1 MTTPPRTLRPTA
13 PDTLALSQPVAG
25 TSAARVGGLGLTAER
40 VRHLLKVLGPAWIV
54 MLADVDAA
62 SVITGVQAGS
72 SFGYAMLLPL
82 IALIPILY
90 VVQEMTSRL
99 GIVTGLGHAELIA
112 ARYGKRWSVVAVGS
126 MALVDL
132 LAYVA
137 EFAGIVLG
145 ASLLGIPA
153 PVAVGGTLLVHTVMV
168 LTASYARFERMTLV
182 LSLGLFAFIP
192 LAIMARPDPGAVLG
206 GLSLAQPF
214 DQPGYLD
221 LVVATVGAVIMP
233 WMLFYQQ
240 AATVDKGLTR
250 RDLGAARAET
260 FIGAVASE
268 LLMAAVVIAA
278 AAAVSSGA
286 VAAIV
291 AGGLELPAGL
301 ARLATGWGG
310 VLLAVG
316 IVGAGLLAA
325 VVISLSAAWA
335 WAEVAHWPHSLNL
348 SIRKAPAFYAIY
360 LVEILP
366 GALIALLA
374 SNLVSV
380 VIGAM
385 VLNVVVLALPL
396 AFLIRLCSDR
406 AVLGDLVNSGTRTAL
421 LWVLAGSFL
430 FFGLWSTA
438 SLLRGSA

>member
-1 MTTPPRTLRPTA
+1 
-13 PDTLALSQPVAG
+13 
-25 TSAARVGGLGLTAER
+25 
-40 VRHLLKVLGPAWIV
+40 
-54 MLADVDAA
+54 
-62 SVITGVQAGS
+62 
-72 SFGYAMLLPL
+72 
-82 IALIPILY
+82 
-90 VVQEMTSRL
+90 
-99 GIVTGLGHAELIA
+99 VTGLGHAELIA
-112 ARYGKRWSVVAVGS
+112 ERYGRRWSGVAVGS
-126 MALVDL
+126 MVIVDL

-145 ASLLGIPA
+145 ASLLGISA
-153 PVAVGGTLLVHTVMV
+153 PVAVIGTLVLHTVMV
-168 LTASYARFERMTLV
+168 LTASYQRFERMTLV

-192 LAIMARPDPGAVLG
+192 LAVLARPDAGAILG

-214 DQPGYLD
+214 DKPGYLD

-286 VAAIV
+286 ASTVV
-291 AGGLELPAGL
+291 AGGLALPAGL
-301 ARLATGWGG
+301 AELSKGGAG
-310 VLLAVG
+310 VLLAIG

-348 SIRKAPAFYAIY
+348 SLRKAPAFYAIY
-360 LVEILP
+360 LVEIVP

-374 SNLVSV
+374 TNLVSV

-406 AVLGDLVNSGTRTAL
+406 DVLGDLVNSPARSAV
-421 LWVLAGSFL
+421 LWVLAGVFL
-430 FFGLWSTA
+430 IFGLWSTL
-438 SLLRGSA
+438 SLIRGA